1 LINNKDE
8 LTSKEKPT
16 EEGKEQKKVKTK
28 RLISDLFYLHIH
40 TDTGEYSYQMM
51 LHKTLQNYFKCHKT
65 DTSSSNR

>member
-28 RLISDLFYLHIH
+28 RLISDLFTYRYRRIV
-40 TDTGEYSYQMM
+40 T
-51 LHKTLQNYFKCHKT
+51 K
-65 DTSSSNR
+65 

>member
-1 LINNKDE
+1 LINNRDE

-28 RLISDLFYLHIH
+28 TYLRFIYIQ
-40 TDTGEYSYQMM
+40 TQDNSYQMM
-51 LHKTLQNYFKCHKT
+51 LHKTLQT